1 MDTGQDDCRLPLLNG
16 SPSKTA
22 IFCAINPLKTPE
34 GNDETSS
41 TSPTELELKTRTA
54 KQTYSR
60 KFHTFLKFLLPV
72 EAFESCFPCPSVW
85 KPSDWW
91 SQKVARLAT
100 TGNLQYFRHTSG
112 DAAGKTAIEWRS
124 SCPSNQHRAAS
135 QASRSK
141 VFLSWAFHWTIFM
154 MISYLLTL
162 SGDIQVFY
170 HCCYTFY

>member
-72 EAFESCFPCPSVW
+72 EAFKSC
-85 KPSDWW
+85 
-91 SQKVARLAT
+91 
-100 TGNLQYFRHTSG
+100 
-112 DAAGKTAIEWRS
+112 
-124 SCPSNQHRAAS
+124 
-135 QASRSK
+135 
-141 VFLSWAFHWTIFM
+141 LS
-154 MISYLLTL
+154 
-162 SGDIQVFY
+162 
-170 HCCYTFY
+170 